1 MKILFTQAPFV
12 EVNGEFRSYAPNLFV
27 QKLIRTVRYFTGK
40 SLPYFYDWSCLRKG
54 VRAGSRWPFSFSSSD
69 GGFDKYFP
77 FPFIMAYSAALLK
90 SKGYE
95 VDIIDAVVNKECSY
109 EGYLKEVK
117 NSKPDI
123 VVLECAEITMEIDL
137 KMAKKISKF
146 AEVALAGPHINKEI
160 AEDIKKKAPYVKYI
174 LMGEYIKSS
183 LKAVETRKAGIYESE
198 IVTDFDSIPF
208 AFRDFKNADK
218 YMDGTA
224 YSSQKERIQLQMY
237 ASKGCPFRCKF
248 CLWPQLMYKG
258 TVAQRSPKLIA
269 EEIKENLKKHN
280 YTEIFFDDDT
290 FNIGTERISEL
301 CGYLKEIGLPWTMMG
316 RLDCSPLWLYDKMV
330 DSGCVGM
337 RFGIETFDIECLKRI
352 NKGLEKIDFV
362 ENLMYLCN
370 KYPDLYIHVTM
381 MKDMPGQSEEIH
393 KKDMEILGKMGFS
406 LYSTKRSY
414 QLATCSPYKGT
425 VLYKELEEALGK
437 KYLEENLSVDGMQDT
452 IMTKLNREGF
462 WEKENKNK
470 QKVSV

>member
-1 MKILFTQAPFV
+1 MKVLFTQAPYITIF
-12 EVNGEFRSYAPNLFV
+12 GEFKSYKPSTLYR
-27 QKLIRTVRYFTGK
+27 KCLRTIQYFSGK
-40 SLPYFYDWSCLRKG
+40 KIPQLCTWEHVRKG
-54 VRAGSRWPFSFSSSD
+54 VRAGSRWPFSFASKD
-69 GGFDKYFP
+69 GGFEVYFP
-77 FPFIMAYSAALLK
+77 FPFMMSYSAALVK
-90 SKGYE
+90 SKGYD
-95 VDIIDAVVNKECSY
+95 VDIIDAIVNKENSY
-109 EGYLKEVK
+109 ESYLKQVK
-117 NSKPDI
+117 MSKPDI

-137 KMAKKISKF
+137 EMAKKISKF
-146 AEVALAGPHINKEI
+146 AEVALAGPHLNREL
-160 AEDIKKKAPYVKYI
+160 AEDVQKKAPYIKYI

-198 IVTDFDSIPF
+198 IVTDFDSLPF

-218 YMDGTA
+218 YMDGSA
-224 YSSQKERIQLQMY
+224 YFTNCERKQLQMY
-237 ASKGCPFRCKF
+237 ASKGCPFKCKF

-258 TVAQRSPKLIA
+258 TVAQRSPKLVA
-269 EEIKENLKKHN
+269 EEIKENLKKYK

-301 CGYLKEIGLPWTMMG
+301 CDYLKEIGLPWTMMG

-330 DSGCVGM
+330 ESGCVGM
-337 RFGIETFDIECLKRI
+337 RFGIETFNVDCLKGI

-362 ENLMYLCN
+362 ENLKYLCE
-370 KYPDLYIHVTM
+370 KYPDLFIHVTM
-381 MKDMPGQSEEIH
+381 MKDMPNQTEEIH

-437 KYLEENLSVDGMQDT
+437 EYLEKNLSVDGMQDT

-462 WEKENKNK
+462 WEKKKEA
-470 QKVSV
+470 VC